1 MNSSLRLSL
10 LLFVPTEHG
19 FDAGNV
25 LGRNGTLA
33 IYPPLQMSK

>member
-1 MNSSLRLSL
+1 MNSKSSPQLAPFR
-10 LLFVPTEHG
+10 PTEHG

-33 IYPPLQMSK
+33 IYPPLQMIK